1 MNNMKLPFIEGYSDN
16 SINQYNYSYDKRNL
30 NNFKALK
37 DVKNNSFNT
46 LIKNVNRNTMS
57 LQCINLRKNSLKEK
71 LKRISSV
78 SDVEPITIN
87 RLSMNSI
94 KFIKVQKTKTIFN
107 KMNSQNS
114 DNNNNLEK
122 NKMNNDEFIPQII
135 NIKPNIINN
144 RNNKKLILPIASN
157 KLNQLKKKNQVNE
170 DSKKENDVKYV
181 FNGVKDKIIKNN
193 FHEYDIK
200 FKNSFLRN
208 INWNNNVLK
217 KIFRNKKIILNM
229 EVIKNFKM
237 KKKNESKE
245 KETKELSVL
254 KNINNFYD
262 NSYFNSE
269 INNFYNKCKY
279 KNKKLILSM
288 KRTDSINSHNRIY
301 LDRFNDFR
309 NNNFIPSF
317 IEHKNILKNE
327 NKRNS
332 LLYEKNKSNS
342 SNVSFNSKYK
352 I

>member
-16 SINQYNYSYDKRNL
+16 SINQYNYSYEKRNL

-46 LIKNVNRNTMS
+46 LKKNVNRNTMS

-87 RLSMNSI
+87 RLNINSI
-94 KFIKVQKTKTIFN
+94 KSIKVQKNKTIFN

-114 DNNNNLEK
+114 DNNLEK
-122 NKMNNDEFIPQII
+122 NKMNSDEYIPQLI
-135 NIKPNIINN
+135 NRKPNILNN

-157 KLNQLKKKNQVNE
+157 KLNQLKIKNQVND
-170 DSKKENDVKYV
+170 DSKKENDVKYI

-229 EVIKNFKM
+229 EVIKNFKT

-245 KETKELSVL
+245 KEAKELSVL

-269 INNFYNKCKY
+269 INNFYNNCKY

-288 KRTDSINSHNRIY
+288 KRNDSINSNNRIY

-317 IEHKNILKNE
+317 IEHKKIPKHE

-332 LLYEKNKSNS
+332 LLYANNKSNS

>member
-1 MNNMKLPFIEGYSDN
+1 MKNMKLPFIEGYSDN
-16 SINQYNYSYDKRNL
+16 SINQYDYSYDKRNL

-122 NKMNNDEFIPQII
+122 NKMNNDEFIPQIL

-157 KLNQLKKKNQVNE
+157 KLNQLKKKNQVND

-269 INNFYNKCKY
+269 IKNFYNKCIY

-317 IEHKNILKNE
+317 NEHKNIPKIE